1 MLLQLIA
8 TGIGGVVLLLACEL
22 LIRKKLVRG
31 ENARKLVH
39 ITIALYA
46 ATWAFYLPPQI
57 IATISIILIIAVAIV
72 QRFKLL
78 HSFKS
83 VSRITYGEMW
93 YPIGIGIS
101 ALLFT
106 NPYIYAIAVLHM
118 GLADGLAAVVGVGMG
133 KEAKRFKVGSN
144 TKSVAGT
151 LVFVATSFIIYLAY
165 WLLFS
170 GSSFFENSVFYASVI
185 SLSSAIII
193 ATIEVIA
200 PKGSDNILVPV
211 CAGLFAL
218 LPAMQVIV

>member
-1 MLLQLIA
+1 MLLPFIA
-8 TGIGGVVLLLACEL
+8 TGIGGVVLLLLCEL
-22 LIRKKLVRG
+22 LIRKKRVRG

-39 ITIALYA
+39 ITIAIYA
-46 ATWAFYLPPQI
+46 ATWAFYLTPQI
-57 IATISIILIIAVAIV
+57 IALISIILIIAVALV
-72 QRFKLL
+72 QRFTWL
-78 HSFKS
+78 HSLKS
-83 VSRITYGEMW
+83 VRRITYGEMW

-133 KEAKRFKVGSN
+133 KEAKRFKIGNN

-151 LVFVATSFIIYLAY
+151 LVFITTSFIIYLAY

-170 GSSFFENSVFYASVI
+170 ESTFFESSVLYASVI

-193 ATIEVIA
+193 ATIEVVS